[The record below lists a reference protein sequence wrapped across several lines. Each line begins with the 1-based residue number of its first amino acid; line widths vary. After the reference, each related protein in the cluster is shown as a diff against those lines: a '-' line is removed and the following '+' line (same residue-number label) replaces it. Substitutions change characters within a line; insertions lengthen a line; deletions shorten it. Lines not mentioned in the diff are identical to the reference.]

1 MKKKISLPVMAVSAI
16 LLLGGCGTQMYD
28 LSEDEENLVV
38 QYSAHILAKYNI
50 EQKDGRFIR
59 RDTGNTKTGQPDA
72 GEPEYPECGQQH
84 GVRCHGRN
92 PDTGDGDDADRRGNR
107 TCIGS
112 DRFLLRIQGSEYLSG
127 GRLFCSNS

>member
-50 EQKDGRFIR
+50 EQKDGM
-59 RDTGNTKTGQPDA
+59 TA
-72 GEPEYPECGQQH
+72 ASSE
-84 GVRCHGRN
+84 
-92 PDTGDGDDADRRGNR
+92 DGDDADRRGNR

-112 DRFLLRIQGSEYLSG
+112 DRFLQRIQGSEYLSG

>member
-50 EQKDGRFIR
+50 EQKDG
-59 RDTGNTKTGQPDA
+59 TGQPDA

-112 DRFLLRIQGSEYLSG
+112 DRFLQRIQGSEYLSG